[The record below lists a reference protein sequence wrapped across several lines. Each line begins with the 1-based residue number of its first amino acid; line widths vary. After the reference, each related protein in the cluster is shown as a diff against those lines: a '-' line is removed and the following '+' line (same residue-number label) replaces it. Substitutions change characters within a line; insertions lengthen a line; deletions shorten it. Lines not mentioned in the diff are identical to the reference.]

1 MANNKLFD
9 GKLLL
14 CLLLIILLGLFQEL
28 SAFLEDWDENISEL
42 SYPNVNRKVIACYNP
57 LEWDADLNEW
67 NNDKKKKASGF
78 WKKTHRKKRMPF
90 ARPGRM
96 LTCWLWTR

>member
-28 SAFLEDWDENISEL
+28 SAFLEDWDENIPEL
-42 SYPNVNRKVIACYNP
+42 SYPNVNRKVIACYDP
-57 LEWDADLNEW
+57 LEWDADLNEC
-67 NNDKKKKASGF
+67 NNDKKKRPLASE
-78 WKKTHRKKRMPF
+78 RKRTGKR
-90 ARPGRM
+90 
-96 LTCWLWTR
+96 